1 MSGQI
6 LRLHPILAAVGAPPR
21 GRLGRAAGLLLRP
34 RDPAVATGPGT
45 TGPVGPGDAARFRQ
59 VMLPHLDSAYS
70 FARFLCRDASVAED
84 LVQDAYL
91 RAYRGFSGYRGGDAK
106 AWLFA
111 IVRSSFLTWLRS
123 QRAWSEVTTPEAVD
137 LAKLDA
143 RTPDDTP
150 EEALVRA
157 ADAASLRGAID
168 ALPDPFR
175 ETLVL
180 RELEEMSYRDIA
192 EITGAPVGTVM
203 SRLARARRMLTQ
215 ALTGGAA

>member
-6 LRLHPILAAVGAPPR
+6 LSLHPILAAAGAPPR
-21 GRLGRAAGLLLRP
+21 GRLGRAAGFLLRP
-34 RDPAVATGPGT
+34 RDPAVATGPGAT
-45 TGPVGPGDAARFRQ
+45 GPGDAARFRQ

-70 FARFLCRDASVAED
+70 FARFLCHDASVAED

-91 RAYRGFSGYRGGDAK
+91 RAFRGFSGYRGGDAK

-150 EEALVRA
+150 EEARC
-157 ADAASLRGAID
+157 G
-168 ALPDPFR
+168 PP
-175 ETLVL
+175 
-180 RELEEMSYRDIA
+180 M
-192 EITGAPVGTVM
+192 
-203 SRLARARRMLTQ
+203 
-215 ALTGGAA
+215 